1 MATPQLSPGVLVRE
15 VDLTVG
21 RADNVLDNIG
31 VIAGP
36 FPIGPV
42 DFPIDIST
50 EQDLIS
56 VFGKP
61 LSTDSQ
67 YEYWMSCSSFLSYGG
82 VMKVV
87 RTAGSTLNNA
97 NAGVGAAS
105 TTAIRIDN
113 YDDYINNHEDAT
125 NYTYAAKNPGSWG
138 NGLKVCFI
146 DDAADQIIGINTTNP
161 GALGAT
167 IGFGVTAILSG
178 LTIAGSG
185 STTSFTGVLKGIITG
200 VSTDATNGSSSIDV
214 KILSRVSTAG
224 TTSGTETKIT
234 YGEGSTS
241 ASYLTTSALTFVN
254 NSGIAT
260 GGSATTPV
268 TPTSVTDWYESQTL
282 GLTNATIFWRE
293 LAPKPTTSQYADQRQ
308 GHGDGLHVVVVDDTG
323 TITGNT
329 GTLLET
335 HLNLS
340 KAVDA
345 VSAVNSPQK
354 IWYEDYLADFSSQ
367 IYAGGNPSSAA
378 DAFHGT
384 SPRATGFSTAF
395 TPITTGD
402 GLWGQSA
409 QGVTFSAIGNKTYT
423 LSGGVD
429 YSAGGGMKATLG
441 DLMTSY
447 DLFSNKD
454 EIQADY
460 IIMGPSMDAPT
471 DSQAKA
477 GFLISIANQRKDC
490 VATIGAH
497 KSDLVGQTNT
507 TTQTTNLIKYFSS
520 LPSTSYAIFDSG
532 YKYTYDRFNNQFRYI
547 PCNADVAG
555 LMTRTN
561 IVAYPWFSPAGQ
573 QRGILNNA
581 IKLAYNPNKAQR
593 DQLYPQRIN
602 SIITQP
608 GIGTLLFGD
617 KTALGYASAF
627 DRINVRRLFLTIEQ
641 ALQRS
646 AEAQLFELNDELTR
660 ANFKNIVEP
669 FLRDVQAKR
678 GLYGFLVVCDT
689 TNNTP
694 DVIDNNEFRADI
706 FLKPAKSI
714 NFVTLTFVATRTGVS
729 FEEVAGT
736 V

>member
-97 NAGVGAAS
+97 NAGVDAAS

-378 DAFHGT
+378 DAYHGT
-384 SPRATGFSTAF
+384 IPLATGFSTSF
-395 TPITTGD
+395 TPVTTGD

-409 QGVTFSAIGNKTYT
+409 QGVTFAAIGNITYT
-423 LSGGVD
+423 LAGGVD
-429 YSAGGGMKATLG
+429 YSASGGMKATLG

-447 DLFSNKD
+447 NLFSNKD
-454 EIQADY
+454 DVQADY
-460 IIMGPSMDAPT
+460 IIMGPSMDART
-471 DSQAKA
+471 DTQAKA
-477 GFLISIANQRKDC
+477 GFLISLATQRKDC

-520 LPSTSYAIFDSG
+520 LPSSSYAIFDSG

-547 PCNADVAG
+547 PC
-555 LMTRTN
+555 
-561 IVAYPWFSPAGQ
+561 Q
-573 QRGILNNA
+573 ILHMM
-581 IKLAYNPNKAQR
+581 KM
-593 DQLYPQRIN
+593 
-602 SIITQP
+602 
-608 GIGTLLFGD
+608 
-617 KTALGYASAF
+617 
-627 DRINVRRLFLTIEQ
+627 
-641 ALQRS
+641 
-646 AEAQLFELNDELTR
+646 
-660 ANFKNIVEP
+660 
-669 FLRDVQAKR
+669 
-678 GLYGFLVVCDT
+678 
-689 TNNTP
+689 
-694 DVIDNNEFRADI
+694 
-706 FLKPAKSI
+706 
-714 NFVTLTFVATRTGVS
+714 
-729 FEEVAGT
+729 EVN
-736 V
+736 